1 MKIAI
6 CDDDYGICKELE
18 SILQMVLQEPN
29 AICLYNEGEGLL
41 KDFSNGYVFDIIYLD
56 IELPGLNGMEVGQV
70 LREQVEKQNLDLI
83 FISQKSSYCEQLF
96 DLEPRRFYR
105 KPFDREKII
114 KDLKILIK
122 EHTEHRQSV
131 WYEEDG
137 REYRLFLQDVLY
149 MEAESKKITVYD
161 KNGNKIVLKKTL
173 KEWEEAFRKEHFVR
187 CHRSFLVNLN
197 YVKAYSR
204 KEFEMINDA
213 KVPIGRKYEKAT
225 REIWNLHKMEEEE

>member
-6 CDDDYGICKELE
+6 CDDDNGACQELKK
-18 SILQMVLQEPN
+18 ILKNVLYEN
-29 AICLYNEGEGLL
+29 FDIHIYNEGEGLL
-41 KDFSNGYVFDIIYLD
+41 KDFSNGYIFDIIYLD
-56 IELPGLNGMEVGQV
+56 IELPRLNGVEVGQV

-105 KPFDREKII
+105 KPFDRERITR
-114 KDLKILIK
+114 DLKILLK
-122 EHTEHRQSV
+122 EHTAHRQSI

-161 KNGNKIVLKKTL
+161 KEGNKIVIKKTL
-173 KEWEEAFRKEHFVR
+173 NEWEEAFKKEHFVR
-187 CHRSFLVNLN
+187 CHRSFIVNLN
-197 YVKAYSR
+197 YVKAFSR
-204 KEFEMINDA
+204 KEFEMINGA

-225 REIWNLHKMEEEE
+225 REIWNLHKLEEEE

>member
-6 CDDDYGICKELE
+6 CDDDNGACQELKK
-18 SILQMVLQEPN
+18 ILKNVLPEN
-29 AICLYNEGEGLL
+29 FDIHIYNDGEALL
-41 KDFSNGYVFDIIYLD
+41 KDFSNGYTFDIIYLD
-56 IELPGLNGMEVGQV
+56 IELPGLNGVEVGQV

-105 KPFDREKII
+105 KPFDREKITR
-114 KDLKILIK
+114 DLKILLK
-122 EHTEHRQSV
+122 EHTAHRQSI

-161 KNGNKIVLKKTL
+161 KEGNKIVIKKTL
-173 KEWEEAFRKEHFVR
+173 NEWEEAFKKDHFVR

-197 YVKAYSR
+197 YVKAFSR
-204 KEFEMINDA
+204 KEFEMINGV
-213 KVPIGRKYEKAT
+213 KIPIGRKYEKAT
-225 REIWNLHKMEEEE
+225 REIWNLHKLEEEE

>member
-105 KPFDREKII
+105 KPFDREKIT
-114 KDLKILIK
+114 KDLKILLK
-122 EHTEHRQSV
+122 EHTAHRQSI

-161 KNGNKIVLKKTL
+161 KEENKIVVKKTL
-173 KEWEEAFRKEHFVR
+173 NEWEEAFRKDHFVR

-197 YVKAYSR
+197 YVKAFSR
-204 KEFEMINDA
+204 KEVEMINGA
-213 KVPIGRKYEKAT
+213 KIPIGRKYEKAT
-225 REIWNLHKMEEEE
+225 RQIWNLHKLEEEE

>member
-6 CDDDYGICKELE
+6 CDDDYGVCKELE
-18 SILQMVLQEPN
+18 KILGVVLQKEDE
-29 AICLYNEGEGLL
+29 IHLYQEGEHLL
-41 KDFSNGYVFDIIYLD
+41 KDFSNGYLFDIIYLD
-56 IELPGLNGMEVGQV
+56 IELPGLNGVEIGQA

-114 KDLKILIK
+114 KDLKK
-122 EHTEHRQSV
+122 FVQEHTIHRQSV

-137 REYRLFLQDVLY
+137 REYRLFLQDILY
-149 MEAESKKITVYD
+149 MEAESKKITAYD
-161 KNGNKIVLKKTL
+161 KKGNKIVLKKTL
-173 KEWEEAFRKEHFVR
+173 NEWEEAFGKEYFVR

-197 YVKAYSR
+197 YVKVYSR
-204 KEFEMINDA
+204 KEFEMSNGARI
-213 KVPIGRKYEKAT
+213 PIGRKYDKPT
-225 REIWNLHKMEEEE
+225 RESWNLHKMEEFE

>member
-56 IELPGLNGMEVGQV
+56 IELSGLNGMEVGQV

-122 EHTEHRQSV
+122 ELTEHRQSV

-173 KEWEEAFRKEHFVR
+173 NEWEEAFRKEHFVR